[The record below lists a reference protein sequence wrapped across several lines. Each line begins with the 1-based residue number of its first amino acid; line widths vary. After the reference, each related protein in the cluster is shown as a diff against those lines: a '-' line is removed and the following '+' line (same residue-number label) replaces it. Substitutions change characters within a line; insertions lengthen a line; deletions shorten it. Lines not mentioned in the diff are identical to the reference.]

1 MPASFRRII
10 TGGIFFTITLL
21 VAITGYIVSGWTP
34 IESIYMVV
42 ITIFGVGFGEV
53 RPIQTTTLR
62 VFTILVIVCGYASVA
77 YIIGGF
83 LQVVT
88 DGEINQAIRYRR
100 KIMEIN
106 RLHNHVIICGFGRLG
121 QVMARKLKDSQ
132 EAAVII
138 DSCADRITLAEEMGY
153 LALVGNATDETILQ
167 AAGIDRARFLATVL
181 PDDAANV
188 FITLTARGL
197 NADLTILARGEL
209 PSTENKLRLAGADH
223 VVLPATIGG
232 LRMAHMVTHPAAL
245 DFLDQNDG
253 SSTINEL
260 LEPYEIQIE
269 ELAIV
274 PDSPLIGRTI
284 ADIEVR
290 GKGGFIVMALR
301 REDGSTFKH
310 PEHETIVMMGD
321 TLVVMGHKGDIPKF
335 AQHYTLK
342 RQDRTYRGTSYR
354 A

>member
-10 TGGIFFTITLL
+10 TGGVFFAITLV
-21 VAITGYIVSGWTP
+21 VAVTGYMISGWTP

-53 RPIQTTTLR
+53 RPVQTTPLR

-83 LQVVT
+83 LQLVT
-88 DGEINQAIRYRR
+88 EGELNQAIQYQR
-100 KIMEIN
+100 KIMKIN
-106 RLHNHVIICGFGRLG
+106 RLHDHVIICGFGRLG
-121 QVMARKLKDSQ
+121 QVMARKLKESQ

-138 DSCADRITLAEEMGY
+138 DNCADRIAMAEEMGY

-253 SSTINEL
+253 GSTINEL
-260 LEPYEIQIE
+260 LEPYDIQIE

-301 REDGSTFKH
+301 REDGSIFKH
-310 PEHETIVMMGD
+310 PEHETIVMIGD
-321 TLVVMGHKGDIPKF
+321 TLIVMGHKGDIPKF

-342 RQDRTYRGTSYR
+342 RQDRTYRGSSYR

>member
-1 MPASFRRII
+1 S
-10 TGGIFFTITLL
+10 T
-21 VAITGYIVSGWTP
+21 S
-34 IESIYMVV
+34 
-42 ITIFGVGFGEV
+42 
-53 RPIQTTTLR
+53 LR

-77 YIIGGF
+77 YTIGGF
-83 LQVVT
+83 LQLVT
-88 DGEINQAIRYRR
+88 EGEINQALKYRR
-100 KIMEIN
+100 KIMQIKQ
-106 RLHNHVIICGFGRLG
+106 LHDHVIICGFGRLG
-121 QVMARKLKDSQ
+121 QVMARKLKESDQ
-132 EAAVII
+132 AAVII
-138 DSCADRITLAEEMGY
+138 DSSIDRITLAEEMGY
-153 LALVGNATDETILQ
+153 LALIGNATDETILQ

-197 NADLTILARGEL
+197 NADLMILARGEL
-209 PSTENKLRLAGADH
+209 PSTENKLRQAGANH

-253 SSTINEL
+253 SNTINEL
-260 LEPYEIQIE
+260 LEPYDIQIE
-269 ELAIV
+269 ELAIP
-274 PDSPLIGRTI
+274 PDSPLINRTI

-310 PEHETIVMMGD
+310 PTHNTIVMTGD
-321 TLVVMGHKGDIPKF
+321 TLIVMGHKGDIPAF

-342 RQDRTYRGTSYR
+342 RQMYRASYRGTSYR

>member
-1 MPASFRRII
+1 MPTSFRRII
-10 TGGIFFTITLL
+10 TGSVFFAITLL
-21 VAITGYIVSGWTP
+21 SAITGYIVSGWTL
-34 IESIYMVV
+34 IESVYMVV

-53 RPIQTTTLR
+53 RPITSTALR

-83 LQVVT
+83 LQLVT
-88 DGEINQAIRYRR
+88 EGELNQALKYRR
-100 KIMEIN
+100 KIMEIQ
-106 RLHNHVIICGFGRLG
+106 RLHEHVIICGFGRIG
-121 QVMARKLKDSQ
+121 QVLARKLKDS
-132 EAAVII
+132 EHSAVII
-138 DSCADRITLAEEMGY
+138 DSSIDRLALAEEMGY
-153 LALVGNATDETILQ
+153 LALAGNATDETVLQ

-197 NADLTILARGEL
+197 NPDLLILARGEL
-209 PSTENKLRLAGADH
+209 PSTENKLRLAGANH
-223 VVLPATIGG
+223 VVLPATIGAM
-232 LRMAHMVTHPAAL
+232 RMAHMITHPAAL
-245 DFLDQNDG
+245 DFLDRNDG

-274 PDSPLIGRTI
+274 PDSPLINRTI

-290 GKGGFIVMALR
+290 GHGGFIVMALR
-301 REDGSTFKH
+301 RADGATFKH
-310 PEHETIVMMGD
+310 PDHSTIVMSGD
-321 TLVVMGHKGDIPKF
+321 TLVVMGHKGDIPAF
-335 AQHYTLK
+335 AQHYTLR
-342 RQDRTYRGTSYR
+342 RQTHPNSYR